1 MSRRNTSDPVGQ
13 GALIAFATNFVAAA
27 IYYLITVVLIQSK
40 LVYSTSF
47 PWAKQLFNL
56 CMLLFWGIGFSQIIH
71 LIPIGLWL
79 RQRRQSEKLKGLIIG
94 AITTCLLCGGC
105 FVVFGQAVFLYFLM
119 R

>member
-1 MSRRNTSDPVGQ
+1 MSRRNTPNPVNQ
-13 GALIAFATNFVAAA
+13 GALIAFASNIVAAA
-27 IYYLITVVLIQSK
+27 IYYLITVVLLQSK
-40 LVYSTSF
+40 LVYSPSL

-71 LIPIGLWL
+71 LLPISLWL
-79 RQRRQSEKLKGLIIG
+79 RRQRQSETLKGLMIG

-105 FVVFGQAVFLYFLM
+105 FVIFSQAVFYYLLM